1 MAGTSRL
8 NKALWTNITRLKLLT
23 KKDAPV
29 RFILEQSPFKED
41 EEDDKDTPEQDEY
54 VIVGRIFPESD
65 IFKQGSYRIEI
76 KLTENYPQE
85 APEIRF
91 LTPVYHPNIEENGKS
106 THASFKMQKHQ
117 QKNVH
122 VFVSINLT

>member
-29 RFILEQSPFKED
+29 RFVLEQSPFKDE
-41 EEDDKDTPEQDEY
+41 EEDDRTPEQDEY

-65 IFKQGSYRIEI
+65 IFKHGSYRIEI
-76 KLTENYPQE
+76 KLTAKYPQE

-91 LTPVYHPNIEENGKS
+91 LTPVYHPNIAEDGKLIQVLNLEN
-106 THASFKMQKHQ
+106 
-117 QKNVH
+117 
-122 VFVSINLT
+122 